1 VTTPHCLA
9 PAVDANALGTA
20 KIAKDAKR
28 EKAYWRRNGFS
39 RFFASYGEAR
49 SMPNDLG
56 LNPTRARRVED
67 ELRDG
72 ECRDTVMDGNRT
84 SGSAKEPSGG

>member
-1 VTTPHCLA
+1 MTTPHCLA

-39 RFFASYGEAR
+39 RFFASYGEAS

-67 ELRDG
+67 ELQSG
-72 ECRDTVMDGNRT
+72 QFGNNAP
-84 SGSAKEPSGG
+84 GCG

>member
-1 VTTPHCLA
+1 MTTPHCLA

-20 KIAKDAKR
+20 KTAKDAKR

-49 SMPNDLG
+49 SMTNDLG
-56 LNPTRARRVED
+56 LTLLAQ
-67 ELRDG
+67 G
-72 ECRDTVMDGNRT
+72 EWRMSCAMVSVGIR
-84 SGSAKEPSGG
+84 